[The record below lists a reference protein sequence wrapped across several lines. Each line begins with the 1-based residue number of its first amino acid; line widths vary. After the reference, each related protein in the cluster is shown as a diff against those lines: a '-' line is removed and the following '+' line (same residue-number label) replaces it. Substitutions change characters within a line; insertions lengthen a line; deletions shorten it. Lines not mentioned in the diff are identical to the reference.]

1 MADSS
6 KIVLNGEKNGEQ
18 IEIDPRVLE
27 VIMGIAAE
35 KVDGVAGMRGNVRS
49 GINWVFGREDRR
61 RGVNVKID
69 KDNKLIADVY
79 VYVESGVYVPKVAVE
94 LQKAL
99 KEQLLQMT
107 DLTLKEINVHVV
119 GLVFPEDEEDSDQ
132 ATSKLFSDSDEKS
145 KDESTR
151 ES

>member
-6 KIVLNGEKNGEQ
+6 KIVLNGEKTANRSRLIQES
-18 IEIDPRVLE
+18 LE

-61 RGVNVKID
+61 RGVNVKVD

-94 LQKAL
+94 LQK
-99 KEQLLQMT
+99 
-107 DLTLKEINVHVV
+107 H
-119 GLVFPEDEEDSDQ
+119 
-132 ATSKLFSDSDEKS
+132 
-145 KDESTR
+145 
-151 ES
+151 